1 MKVVRL
7 LLLIIL
13 FVLAFYAYR
22 LSEDVTQDSIE
33 PPADDYSIDRIVP
46 LNFPTQSI
54 LLTEGGGKDFK
65 KFTEEQIDQVLNG
78 INPANDWLLH
88 VDDARRK
95 LILKDPYS
103 LGISNVNEL
112 PELGMIRFSVS
123 NSVQA
128 FPLLNEYLE
137 GGRLSINYPLHQPS
151 QPQVGEVME
160 GDIFE
165 NSFIN
170 WMGGSTSRNRFGE
183 GIKVALLDSGVDINH
198 PLLLGV
204 SIRQKDFLPPLP
216 NSGKNNHNSHGT
228 AMASVI
234 ASHTDSYSGIAP
246 GCEILSY
253 RVIDDTG
260 STDSYTVASAII
272 SAVKDG
278 ADVINLSLGGETGS
292 EVLKQSVSYAKDH
305 GVPVIAAVGNEGVG
319 YVNFPA
325 AYDGVIGVTS
335 VGVNGRVTNFSN
347 FGDGVDLA
355 APGTGVLTAT
365 DSSEVGIFT
374 GTSISTAIVT
384 GAVAMELARRPTMTA
399 NEVEQLLKN
408 LSNEAEKPGYDS
420 STGYGIISLA
430 RLENKGNPNYTDP
443 AVVGYYFE
451 YLDGVNAGTL
461 PFDVMVENQGNTWLS
476 NLSLHVNYSG
486 INRVFRIDNLSPGEL
501 RVEKLYLQGTEIDN
515 SVKIDAQLHLPV
527 GIQDD
532 RIENNHRM
540 SVIKFPVEE

>member
-33 PPADDYSIDRIVP
+33 PPAEDYSIDRIVP

-399 NEVEQLLKN
+399 NKVEQLLKN

-486 INRVFRIDNLSPGEL
+486 KNRVFRIDNLSPGEL

>member
-13 FVLAFYAYR
+13 FVVAFYAYR
-22 LSEDVTQDSIE
+22 LSEEVAQDSIE
-33 PPADDYSIDRIVP
+33 PPAEDYSIDRIVP

-54 LLTEGGGKDFK
+54 LLPERGGEDFK
-65 KFTEEQIDQVLNG
+65 EFTEEQIDQVLNE

-95 LILKDPYS
+95 SILKDPHFF
-103 LGISNVNEL
+103 GISNVNEL

-128 FPLLNEYLE
+128 FPFLSEYLE
-137 GGRLSINYPLHQPS
+137 GGRLSINYPLYQPPL
-151 QPQVGEVME
+151 PQVGEVTQ

-170 WMGGSTSRNRFGE
+170 WMGGSTSRDRFGE

-198 PLLLGV
+198 PLLSGV

-216 NSGKNNHNSHGT
+216 NSGKHNHNSHGT

-253 RVIDDTG
+253 RVIDDAG
-260 STDSYTVASAII
+260 SADSYTVATAII

-292 EVLKQSVSYAKDH
+292 EVLKQSVYYAKDH

-365 DSSEVGIFT
+365 DSSEMGIFT

-384 GAVAMELARRPTMTA
+384 GAVAMELARRPTMKA
-399 NEVEQLLKN
+399 SEVEQLLKN

-430 RLENKGNPNYTDP
+430 RLENKGKPNYTDP

-461 PFDVMVENQGNTWLS
+461 PFEVMVENQGNTWLS

-486 INRVFRIDNLSPGEL
+486 KNRVFRIDNLSPGEL

-527 GIQDD
+527 GLKDD

-540 SVIKFPVEE
+540 SVIKFP

>member
-486 INRVFRIDNLSPGEL
+486 ENRVFRIDNLSPGEL

>member
-33 PPADDYSIDRIVP
+33 SPAEDYSIDRIVP

-486 INRVFRIDNLSPGEL
+486 KNRVFRIDNLSPGEL

>member
-33 PPADDYSIDRIVP
+33 PPAEDYSIDRIVP

-65 KFTEEQIDQVLNG
+65 KFTEEQIDQVLHG

-486 INRVFRIDNLSPGEL
+486 KNRVFRIDNLSPGEL
-501 RVEKLYLQGTEIDN
+501 RVEKLYLQGTELDN